1 MSDIISIEAIAGKI
15 YLIRG
20 LKVML
25 DRDLAEL
32 YGIETKRLKEQVR
45 RNIERFPKDFMFE
58 LTQEELKNWRS
69 QFATSNQYI
78 RNSIDEKKVKGI
90 SKT

>member
-1 MSDIISIEAIAGKI
+1 MKALVPVEVISSKI

-32 YGIETKRLKEQVR
+32 YGVEWKQK
-45 RNIERFPKDFMFE
+45 
-58 LTQEELKNWRS
+58 S
-69 QFATSNQYI
+69 
-78 RNSIDEKKVKGI
+78 
-90 SKT
+90 